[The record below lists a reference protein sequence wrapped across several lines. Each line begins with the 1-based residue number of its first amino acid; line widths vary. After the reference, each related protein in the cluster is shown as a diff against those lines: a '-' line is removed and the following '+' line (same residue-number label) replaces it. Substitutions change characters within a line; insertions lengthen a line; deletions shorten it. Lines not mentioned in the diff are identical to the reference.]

1 MIGAG
6 NDKQF
11 KLFADKILGQPELA
25 DDSRFSTNG
34 ARVANREQL
43 VNVITDTL
51 TRKPLSHWLGLFDG
65 LGIPHGPINNIQQ
78 TFEHPQAIARGV
90 VVEVEVRTPPVY
102 VIIPPLSFPPSIR
115 APERSSWSGLPS
127 LTTGRRCL

>member
-6 NDKQF
+6 NDKQVLSTRLSVCPGPNPPLSANYSQF

-43 VNVITDTL
+43 VKIITDTL
-51 TRKPLSHWLGLFDG
+51 MRKQLSHWLGLFDG
-65 LGIPHGPINNIQQ
+65 LG
-78 TFEHPQAIARGV
+78 
-90 VVEVEVRTPPVY
+90 
-102 VIIPPLSFPPSIR
+102 
-115 APERSSWSGLPS
+115 
-127 LTTGRRCL
+127 